1 MANVKKT
8 IKKNIKKTKEKQKEM
23 KKANQ
28 LLTLLKIVLGIVIL
42 AVAVTGLYFVTT
54 GEYPWKKDTDIEIVY
69 DEIMAGQI
77 FEKQDETYYVA
88 LYKYD
93 SEEDLS
99 EKIDAKTSTIY
110 KVDLN
115 KKINS
120 QIIGE
125 KSNLKTDNIEELKVT
140 QATLIKIEKNKN
152 VETIEGYE
160 EIVKY
165 LEAIN

>member
-1 MANVKKT
+1 MANIKKS
-8 IKKNIKKTKEKQKEM
+8 ISKNIKKVNTKKKEEYPEK
-23 KKANQ
+23 NQ
-28 LLTLLKIVLGIVIL
+28 LLTLAKIIFGVIVI
-42 AVAVTGLYFVTT
+42 AATVTGLYYIISGDYSLNDSKT
-54 GEYPWKKDTDIEIVY
+54 EIVY

-93 SEEDLS
+93 SEKDLS

-140 QATLIKIEKNKN
+140 QATLIKVEKNKN
-152 VETIEGYE
+152 VETVEGYE

>member
-1 MANVKKT
+1 MANIKKS
-8 IKKNIKKTKEKQKEM
+8 ISKNIKKVNLKKKEKKSN
-23 KKANQ
+23 KNQ
-28 LLTLLKIVLGIVIL
+28 LITLAKIVLGVIII
-42 AVAVTGLYFVTT
+42 VAVTIGLYYIISGDYKSNDSKT
-54 GEYPWKKDTDIEIVY
+54 EIVY

-77 FEKQDETYYVA
+77 FDKQDETYYVA

-93 SEEDLS
+93 SDEDLT
-99 EKIDAKTSTIY
+99 EKIEEKTSTIY

-120 QIIGE
+120 QIIGQQ
-125 KSNLKTDNIEELKVT
+125 SNLKTDNIEELKVT
-140 QATLIKIEKNKN
+140 QATLIKVEKNKN